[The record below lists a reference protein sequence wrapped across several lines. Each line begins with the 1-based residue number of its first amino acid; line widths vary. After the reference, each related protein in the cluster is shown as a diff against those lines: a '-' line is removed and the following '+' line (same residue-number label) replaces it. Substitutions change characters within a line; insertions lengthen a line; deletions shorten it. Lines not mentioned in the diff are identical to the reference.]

1 MTSLCRFDVV
11 YFCVQFTISC
21 FKLAFIEMRLN
32 IILKKV
38 EKVFLISRN
47 IANDYYIKKSISNNN
62 QRLNNLLS
70 YGIFLLVST
79 KLP

>member
-1 MTSLCRFDVV
+1 MSSLCRLDVV

-21 FKLAFIEMRLN
+21 FKLAFIGMRLN
-32 IILKKV
+32 NILKKV
-38 EKVFLISRN
+38 EKVSRN